1 LASIQAP
8 LPALSAWSVIQLKV
22 SFCDRN
28 SRDVAMRFESMD
40 FPPPGRSDEQQR
52 VISSNRDF
60 NGAF

>member
-1 LASIQAP
+1 
-8 LPALSAWSVIQLKV
+8 
-22 SFCDRN
+22 
-28 SRDVAMRFESMD
+28 MRFESMD